1 MQTAVSPQPEALGTP
16 EPEVIVIGG
25 GPVGARAAAVLSEA
39 GRPVTLLSREAFQ
52 PYNRVKLTP
61 LLSGD
66 VQFGEIA
73 VPQTDGDTPNLSLHT
88 GLSATEIDR
97 ENRIVRTADGQIWP
111 FEKLVI
117 ATGSN
122 AFVPNIPGHDLT
134 GVYTFRTAAD
144 ASALMA
150 RSISARR
157 IVVIGGGLLGL
168 EAARGMQRRQ
178 AHVTVIE
185 HEGRIMPRQLDD
197 GAGALLAA
205 RIEEIGVSVR
215 TGVAVREITGS
226 ERVEEVHLADGSV
239 LPCDTVIICTGVRA
253 NIELARAAQLPIRR
267 GIVVDDHMRTADP
280 DIYAIGECAEHAGL
294 IHGLVGPGFEQADVA
309 VADILGKST
318 RYGGSQ
324 PATKLKVIGAEVFS
338 VGEIE
343 QLEVRPGVSSHIYED
358 SDVYRRIFI
367 QSARIVGAIA
377 VGGWEQ
383 ASRVQNAVQQGT
395 LIYPWML
402 RRFRREGVIWPD
414 VEEDVT
420 AMPDAATVCNC
431 TGVTCGRLRDA
442 MGAGAKSPADLGAAT
457 GAGNVCGSCVPLL
470 EELVS
475 AGGPPKP
482 VRLFRGLLGLSLVA
496 GLIAVALALLPRIP
510 YPQSFDAESLTVWLW
525 RDNIVKQWSGFI
537 LLGLTVAAMVIGL
550 RKRLRFM
557 DRFGAYDWWRM
568 VHLGVGLLA
577 AVGLVVHTGLRPG
590 ANLNLALFVVFTL
603 TLIMGA
609 LAGLTTGGDHALRAR
624 RIGSARK
631 PVRRIPTW
639 IHIIAIWP
647 LPVLLAAHVLAS
659 YAF

>member
-1 MQTAVSPQPEALGTP
+1 MP
-16 EPEVIVIGG
+16 EPDIVVIGG
-25 GPVGARAAAVLSEA
+25 GPVGARAAALLAEA
-39 GRPVTLLSREAFQ
+39 GRQVTLLSLEAYQ

-73 VPQTDGDTPNLSLHT
+73 VPQTAGQTPNLAVHT
-88 GLSATEIDR
+88 GLRATEIDR
-97 ENRIVRTADGQIWP
+97 KSRVVRTADGQIWP
-111 FEKLVI
+111 FSKLVI

-157 IVVIGGGLLGL
+157 VVVIGGGLLGL

-178 AHVTVIE
+178 AEVTVIE
-185 HEGRIMPRQLDD
+185 HEGRIMPRQLDA
-197 GAGALLAA
+197 GGGALLAA
-205 RIEEIGVSVR
+205 RIEEIGVTVR
-215 TGVAVREITGS
+215 TGVAVREIAGDA
-226 ERVEEVHLADGSV
+226 RVEEVRLADGSV

-253 NIELARAAQLPIRR
+253 NIDLARAAQLPIGR
-267 GIVVDDHMRTADP
+267 GIVVDSRMRSLDP
-280 DIYAIGECAEHAGL
+280 DIYAIGECAEHDGL
-294 IHGLVGPGFEQADVA
+294 VHGLVGPGFEQADVA
-309 VADILGKST
+309 VADILGQGAQ
-318 RYGGSQ
+318 YDGSI

-338 VGEIE
+338 VGEVE
-343 QLEVRPGVSSHIYED
+343 QLEVRPGVTSHIWEETGL
-358 SDVYRRIFI
+358 YRRLFI
-367 QSARIVGAIA
+367 QNARVVGAIA

-395 LIYPWML
+395 LIYPWMI
-402 RRFRREGVIWPD
+402 RRFRRHGVIWPD
-414 VEEDVT
+414 ADDDVT
-420 AMPDAATVCNC
+420 TLPDAATVCNC

-442 MGAGAKSPADLGAAT
+442 IAAGATTPQALGAAT

-482 VRLFRGLLGLSLVA
+482 VRLFRGLLGLSLIA
-496 GLIAVALALLPRIP
+496 GLVALALAALPRIP
-510 YPQSFDAESLTVWLW
+510 FPQSFDADSLTVWLW
-525 RDNIVKQWSGFI
+525 RDNIVKQWTGFI
-537 LLGLTVAAMVIGL
+537 LLGLTVAAMIIGL

-557 DRFGAYDWWRM
+557 DRLGSYDWWRM
-568 VHLGVGLLA
+568 VHLAIGGLA
-577 AVGLVVHTGLRPG
+577 ALGLVAHTGLRPG

-603 TLIMGA
+603 TLVMGA
-609 LAGLTTGGDHALRAR
+609 LAGLATGGDHSLRAR
-624 RIGSARK
+624 RIGTARK

-639 IHIIAIWP
+639 VHIIAIWP
-647 LPVLLAAHVLAS
+647 LPLLLAAHVLAS

>member
-1 MQTAVSPQPEALGTP
+1 MP
-16 EPEVIVIGG
+16 EPEIVVIGG
-25 GPVGARAAAVLSEA
+25 GPVGARAAAALAEA
-39 GRPVTLLSREAFQ
+39 GRQVTLLSREAYQ

-73 VPQTDGDTPNLSLHT
+73 VPQTAGQTPNLAVHT
-88 GLSATEIDR
+88 GLRVTKIDR
-97 ENRIVRTADGQIWP
+97 DNRIVRTADGQIWP
-111 FEKLVI
+111 FSKLVI

-157 IVVIGGGLLGL
+157 VVVIGGGLLGL

-178 AHVTVIE
+178 ADVTVIE
-185 HEGRIMPRQLDD
+185 HEGRIMPRQLDA
-197 GAGALLAA
+197 GGGALLAA
-205 RIEEIGVSVR
+205 RIEEIGVTVR
-215 TGVAVREITGS
+215 TGVAVREIAGDA
-226 ERVEEVHLADGSV
+226 RVEEVRLADGSV

-253 NIELARAAQLPIRR
+253 NIELARAAQLPIGR
-267 GIVVDDHMRTADP
+267 GIVVDSRMRSIDP
-280 DIYAIGECAEHAGL
+280 DIYAIGECAEHDGL
-294 IHGLVGPGFEQADVA
+294 VHGLVGPGFEQADVA
-309 VADILGKST
+309 VADILG
-318 RYGGSQ
+318 RGAQYDGSI

-338 VGEIE
+338 VGEVE
-343 QLEVRPGVSSHIYED
+343 QLEVRPGVTSHTWEE
-358 SDVYRRIFI
+358 SGLYRRLFI
-367 QSARIVGAIA
+367 QNARVVGAIA
-377 VGGWEQ
+377 VGGWDQ

-395 LIYPWML
+395 LVYPWMI
-402 RRFRREGVIWPD
+402 RRFRRHGVIWPD
-414 VEEDVT
+414 ADDDVT
-420 AMPDAATVCNC
+420 ALPDAATVCNC

-442 MGAGAKSPADLGAAT
+442 IAAGATTPQSLGAAT

-482 VRLFRGLLGLSLVA
+482 VRLFRGLLGLSLIA
-496 GLIAVALALLPRIP
+496 GLVALALAVLPRIP
-510 YPQSFDAESLTVWLW
+510 FPQSFDADSLTVWLW
-525 RDNIVKQWSGFI
+525 RDNIVKQWTGFI
-537 LLGLTVAAMVIGL
+537 LLGLTVAAMIIGL

-557 DRFGAYDWWRM
+557 DRLGSYDWWRM
-568 VHLGVGLLA
+568 VHLAIGGLA
-577 AVGLVVHTGLRPG
+577 ALGLVAHTGLRPG

-603 TLIMGA
+603 TLVMGA
-609 LAGLTTGGDHALRAR
+609 LAGLATGGDHSLRAR
-624 RIGSARK
+624 RIGTARK

-639 IHIIAIWP
+639 VHIIAIWP
-647 LPVLLAAHVLAS
+647 LPLLLAAHVLAS